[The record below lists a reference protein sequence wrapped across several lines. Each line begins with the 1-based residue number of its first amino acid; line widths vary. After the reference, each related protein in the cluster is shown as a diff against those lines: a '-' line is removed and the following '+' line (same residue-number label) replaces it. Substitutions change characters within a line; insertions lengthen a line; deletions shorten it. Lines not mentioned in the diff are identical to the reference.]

1 MGSNQADAVLFEVV
15 IQAIATIGLIADKR
29 FRFRLS
35 HIEQNRIEPRR
46 HRDDVLQDASPR
58 AAAHTVPP
66 WREFSAVDRA
76 MRKATL

>member
-35 HIEQNRIEPRR
+35 HIESKLNW
-46 HRDDVLQDASPR
+46 
-58 AAAHTVPP
+58 T
-66 WREFSAVDRA
+66 
-76 MRKATL
+76 KATS